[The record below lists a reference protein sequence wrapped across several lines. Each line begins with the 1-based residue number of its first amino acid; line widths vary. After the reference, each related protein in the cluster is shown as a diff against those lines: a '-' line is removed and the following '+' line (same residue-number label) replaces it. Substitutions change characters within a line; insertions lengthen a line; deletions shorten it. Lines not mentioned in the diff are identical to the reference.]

1 VPSEQYLQIGPAT
14 FSLAD
19 FLTRWGDEGKGKLV
33 DILARDSTLCCRAA
47 GGNNA
52 GHTIVADGIT
62 YDFHILPSGLI
73 SPSCL
78 NLVGSGCVVHMP
90 SFFKEMENLREKG
103 LKNVEER
110 VLISERAQICFDLHV
125 TIDGLEEKGHG
136 GKAIGTTK
144 KGIGPCYTDKVARR
158 GIAVWMLFSGEEDTE
173 NGGMGEWER
182 RLRSLEKKY
191 RQLYGDEALASYDL
205 EEEVRRFKVSDLII
219 FVHWPR
225 SQESSLRNTENG
237 CGPTLSPPRRFSP
250 ITLPR
255 TLPMTTRSS

>member
-1 VPSEQYLQIGPAT
+1 VSPSHNVLQ
-14 FSLAD
+14 SEKWR
-19 FLTRWGDEGKGKLV
+19 LTLPRWGDEGKGKLV
-33 DILARDSTLCCRAA
+33 DILARSSTLCCRAA

-52 GHTIVADGIT
+52 GHTIHADGVV

-73 SPSCL
+73 SPDCL
-78 NLVGSGCVVHMP
+78 NLVGSGCVVHVP

-158 GIAVWMLFSGEEDTE
+158 GVAAWMLFSGEEE
-173 NGGMGEWER
+173 VKNGGVGEWER
-182 RLRSLEKKY
+182 RLRILEKKY
-191 RQLYGDEALASYDL
+191 RVLYGDEALAGYDL
-205 EEEVRRFKVSDLII
+205 EDEVRRFKVCIALLSYLPI
-219 FVHWPR
+219 
-225 SQESSLRNTENG
+225 SELRG
-237 CGPTLSPPRRFSP
+237 CLGIS
-250 ITLPR
+250 R
-255 TLPMTTRSS
+255 TAATTRYRSRAAALTLFFAELFK